1 VLRWALPLAVVLA
14 IVAAVSLGVALRSSK
29 AEPSAVSTVEPA
41 SASAAATWKSGELR
55 APAFA
60 LRGEDGRPLSLA
72 SLRGRPVLI
81 TFIDPLC
88 RNLCPTEAQH
98 LSDVVRGRPADE
110 KPFVVAVSVNPAG
123 GTRQSLALDRRRWK
137 LPPQWRWAVGDRRA
151 LARVWR
157 RYHIQVLIQEKTIAG
172 VRTQQVSHTEAAY
185 LVDADGYQRA
195 LFLWPYTPAAVTRA
209 LRATSTG
216 Q

>member
-14 IVAAVSLGVALRSSK
+14 IVAAVSLGVVLRSSR
-29 AEPSAVSTVEPA
+29 AEPAAAVEPA
-41 SASAAATWKSGELR
+41 SSSAAAMWKRGELR
-55 APAFA
+55 APAFT

-98 LSDVVRGRPADE
+98 LTDVVRGRPAGE
-110 KPFVVAVSVNPAG
+110 KPFVLAVSVNPAG
-123 GTRQSLALDRRRWK
+123 STKQSLALDRRKWK
-137 LPPQWRWAVGDRRA
+137 LPPQWRWVVGDHRA

-157 RYHIQVLIQEKTIAG
+157 AYHIQVLVQEKTIAG
-172 VRTQQVSHTEAAY
+172 VQTRDVSHTEAAY
-185 LVDADGYQRA
+185 LVDRDGYQRA
-195 LFLWPYTPAAVTRA
+195 LFIWPYTSAAVTSA
-209 LRATSTG
+209 LRATAAR